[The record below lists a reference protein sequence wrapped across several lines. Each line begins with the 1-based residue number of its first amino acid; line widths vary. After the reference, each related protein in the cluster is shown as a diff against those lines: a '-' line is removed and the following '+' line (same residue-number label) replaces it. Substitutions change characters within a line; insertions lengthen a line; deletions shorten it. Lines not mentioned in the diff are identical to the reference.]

1 MRLINRTTAAACLA
15 GAMFIPTALALP
27 PATDRVPANA
37 AMMIVV
43 PSLERF
49 EAGATQLQQTFGMEM
64 DSGPFEGLA
73 MAMGLEGLNKAGSAA
88 LAIIPGPEGV
98 DFDSEVPPM
107 VLVVPVTDYA
117 KFVGALGGDPGAQV
131 AEITIDPEEPKG
143 YARNLGGGFAAM
155 GPVRELVEGFKGETG
170 QNAGH
175 DRLIGATGKAVAE
188 SADVIF
194 IANLALLEPK
204 MREGME
210 EFRGQMEMVGMMA
223 GQDMGANLAVMDA
236 VMGGILRDGQAG
248 VIGFS
253 ATEAGMKLD
262 LAAQFKEGSTA
273 AGYFSAKGNTS
284 GLLTRVPNQPVL
296 FALALDTSAPGIKRI
311 FRDMTDITTKLD
323 PEAAEAA
330 GMTAAMMKSIEK
342 MDGMVFQWGASPAM
356 MGGMFVNA
364 LAYVKTTDAA
374 GYTAAMK
381 ETMAAMN
388 GKTIQGLTYQTSYK
402 SAARDVGGVKADEWS
417 LRMQADPNDPTAQQ
431 MQAMQMGLF
440 GMEGGPSGY
449 LAPAKDGL
457 VMTYSKNS
465 ALLEQALTAA
475 KGSGGYGAEAG
486 VKTVGAMLPGGRTVE
501 GYIGVKSI
509 LDMVI
514 GFAAMMGGGPV
525 DMQVPADLPPVGIGG
540 TTDGGGVR
548 LAVFVPGQVIQTF
561 KQFVEQMEGG
571 GDDMAPPEKAGQPR
585 FE

>member
-1 MRLINRTTAAACLA
+1 MNMINRTTAAACVA
-15 GAMFIPTALALP
+15 GALFLPTALALP
-27 PATDRVPANA
+27 PASDRVPASA

-49 EAGATQLQQTFGMEM
+49 EATANLLQTTFGMEM

-88 LAIIPGPEGV
+88 LAIIAGPAGL
-98 DFDSEVPPM
+98 DFESEVPPM
-107 VLVVPVTDYA
+107 ILVVPVTDYA
-117 KFVGALGGDPGAQV
+117 KFVGALGGDGGAPV
-131 AEITIDPEEPKG
+131 TEITIDPDQPKG
-143 YARNLGGGFAAM
+143 YARNLGGGFVAM
-155 GPVRELVEGFKGETG
+155 GPVRELVEGFKGQAG
-170 QNAGH
+170 QNAAH
-175 DRLIGATGKAVAE
+175 DRLIGPAGKAVAD
-188 SADVIF
+188 SSDVVF
-194 IANLALLEPK
+194 IANLASLEPK

-210 EFRGQMEMVGMMA
+210 EFRGQMEMVGMMTGQNMA
-223 GQDMGANLAVMDA
+223 GNLAVMDA

-248 VIGFS
+248 IIGFS
-253 ATEAGMKLD
+253 ATDAGMKLD
-262 LAAQFKEGSTA
+262 LAAQFKEGSPS
-273 AGYFSAKGNTS
+273 AGYFGAKGNTG
-284 GLLTRVPNQPVL
+284 GLLSRVPSQPVL
-296 FALALDTSAPGIKRI
+296 FALALDTTSAGIKKI
-311 FRDMTDITTKLD
+311 FRDMTDITTKID
-323 PEAAEAA
+323 PDAAEAA

-364 LAYVKTTDAA
+364 LSYVKTSDPA

-381 ETMAAMN
+381 QTMTAMN
-388 GKTIQGLTYQTSYK
+388 GKTIQGLTYQTTYK
-402 SAARDVGGVKADEWS
+402 SAARDVGGVKADEWA
-417 LRMQADPNDPTAQQ
+417 LRMQADPNDPNAQQ

-465 ALLEQALTAA
+465 ALLEQALNAA

-486 VKTVGAMLPGGRTVE
+486 VKTVAAMLPAGRTIE

-525 DMQVPADLPPVGIGG
+525 DMQVPADLPPVGLGG
-540 TTDGGGVR
+540 TTDSGGVR

-561 KQFVEQMEGG
+561 KEFVEQMEGG